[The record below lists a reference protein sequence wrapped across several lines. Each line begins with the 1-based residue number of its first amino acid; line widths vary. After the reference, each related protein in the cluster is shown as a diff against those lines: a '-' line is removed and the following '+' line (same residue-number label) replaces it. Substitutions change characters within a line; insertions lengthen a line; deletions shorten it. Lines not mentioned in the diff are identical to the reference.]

1 MRESGRSA
9 RPPGAARRFVL
20 GRREAFIG
28 LLMGGISPP
37 DWESPGVLSS
47 PGGLPHITKKGS
59 GCFAS
64 TAFGKIPEWVGG
76 ILRKLFF

>member
-1 MRESGRSA
+1 MMESGRSA
-9 RPPGAARRFVL
+9 RASGGASFCI

-64 TAFGKIPEWVGG
+64 TAFGKIPEWVAGKFG
-76 ILRKLFF
+76 MFIF